1 MVRCE
6 TFEISYRFLQD
17 LEVSLSKK
25 LNKMEEQ
32 HRRIISV
39 ICITTEKDK
48 KISGFTTSTFVIISD
63 DNKGWS
69 IKKDRQTIACLFL

>member
-39 ICITTEKDK
+39 ICISTEKDN

-63 DNKGWS
+63 DNKG
-69 IKKDRQTIACLFL
+69 